1 MRASILKFVLF
12 SIVICSFEYAP
23 NGLHYAN
30 ERNIYLERNV
40 INFRNNRI
48 LADADKEL
56 DLNDFYNS
64 TLELANQLNDC
75 NGDKEIACLRNV
87 IDSHIQKNQES
98 NTLLN
103 LNNVDEETKNIIHD
117 LQKELEKVK
126 KELNNKGG
134 NELATQSTQDK
145 KTTKNDKNS
154 SESKHGDFKQLKKE
168 EISLKEKNN
177 EIVSSDNNELKNKPE
192 LNKPLRKLMKK
203 AMLLIGVS
211 YVFILAAGFGLPFLL
226 LFTMISF
233 GTIKKLWKH
242 VKVDFK
248 ASKILRISK

>member
-23 NGLHYAN
+23 NGSNFVN
-30 ERNIYLERNV
+30 ERIIYLERNV

-48 LADADKEL
+48 LADADKQL

-64 TLELANQLNDC
+64 TLELANHLNDC
-75 NGDKEIACLRNV
+75 NDDKEMACLRNM
-87 IDSHIQKNQES
+87 IDSHANKNNES
-98 NTLLN
+98 NTLPD
-103 LNNVDEETKNIIHD
+103 LNNVDEETKKLIHE

-126 KELNNKGG
+126 KELDKKGDK
-134 NELATQSTQDK
+134 ELATQTIQNK
-145 KTTKNDKNS
+145 KIIKKDENA
-154 SESKHGDFKQLKKE
+154 SELKYGDFKQLKKE
-168 EISLKEKNN
+168 GDSLKEKNN
-177 EIVSSDNNELKNKPE
+177 EIASSGNNELKNKPE
-192 LNKPLRKLMKK
+192 LNKPIRKLLKK
-203 AMLLIGVS
+203 AMLLIGAS
-211 YVFILAAGFGLPFLL
+211 YVFILAAGFGVPFLL